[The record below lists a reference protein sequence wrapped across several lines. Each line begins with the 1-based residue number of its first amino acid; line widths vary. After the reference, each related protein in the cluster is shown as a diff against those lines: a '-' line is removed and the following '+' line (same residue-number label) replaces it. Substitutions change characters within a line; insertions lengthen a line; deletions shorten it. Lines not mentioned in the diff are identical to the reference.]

1 MNSQTKKITY
11 SALMM
16 ALVFV
21 MTFIVRIPLPTGYI
35 HLGDAAVLL
44 SAYILGPWAGLLA
57 AGLGSAGADYFG
69 GYAAYMI
76 PTFIAKGSMAFIFG
90 YFIKRYPARN
100 ILFFAFPAII
110 DMALIYFVAEV
121 IMYGSIVSPFVN
133 IPFSILQGTVGI
145 VIMVILYK
153 PLERFKLTEIQ
164 SE

>member
-21 MTFIVRIPLPTGYI
+21 LTFIVRIPLPTGYI

-69 GYAAYMI
+69 GYAAYMV

-90 YFIKRYPARN
+90 YFIKRYPTRN

-110 DMALIYFVAEV
+110 DMALIYFAAEV
-121 IMYGSIVSPFVN
+121 IMYGSLVSPLVN
-133 IPFSILQGTVGI
+133 VPFSILQGTVGI